1 MLYTKKIFYNSMQQA
16 LRTSFLNE
24 YSQEK
29 YAAYLSELELFA
41 QTKLAFRVAETP
53 VFISKD
59 LKLKMEETADSV
71 VDFIKEKDF
80 KKLTE
85 QSIPS
90 EYNIHGENDFPQL
103 MVFDFGICKNNAGEI
118 EPQLIEMQ
126 GFPSLYGFQ
135 YLCDALTK
143 KHYSIPENYD
153 SYLNGYNEDSYIQ
166 LLKEIIIGNEELS
179 TVVLLE
185 ILPQQ
190 QKTLIDFKITEK
202 LLGIKTICITELI
215 AIDDK
220 LFYKDSGNL
229 IQIKRI
235 FNRMIFDD
243 LVRFPEL
250 KYIDLTKNYQVDWI
264 THPNWFY
271 RVSKYIL
278 PFTHHRYIPETY
290 FLNEIK
296 QALPLHEFVLKP
308 LFSYAGMG
316 VIINVT
322 QNDIDQIK
330 DPENWILQRKVEYA
344 EVVETPVSNSKL
356 EIRLFYFWKEGWE
369 KPIAVHN
376 LARLSQGKM
385 IGTRYNQDKTWVG
398 GTIAYFEK

>member
-1 MLYTKKIFYNSMQQA
+1 MQQA

-29 YAAYLSELELFA
+29 YAAYLSEIESFA
-41 QTKLAFRVAETP
+41 QTKLEFRVAETP

-59 LKLKMEETADSV
+59 LKLKMEETADAV
-71 VDFIKEKDF
+71 IEFIKDKDF

-85 QSIPS
+85 QSIPN
-90 EYNIHGENDFPQL
+90 EYNVQGENDFPQL
-103 MVFDFGICKNNAGEI
+103 MVFDFGICKNNVGEI

-143 KHYSIPENYD
+143 KHYSISENYD
-153 SYLNGYNEDSYIQ
+153 SYFNGYNEDSYIQ

-179 TVVLLE
+179 AVVLLE
-185 ILPQQ
+185 ILPLQ

-202 LLGIKTICITELI
+202 ILGIKTICITELI

-220 LFYKDSGNL
+220 LYYKDSGNL

-250 KYIDLTKNYQVDWI
+250 KYIDLTKKYQVDWI

-296 QALPLHEFVLKP
+296 QPLPLHEFVLKP

-316 VIINVT
+316 VIINVA

-344 EVVETPVSNSKL
+344 EVVETPVGHSKL
-356 EIRLFYFWKEGWE
+356 EIRLFYFWKEGWD

-376 LARLSQGKM
+376 LARLSQGEM

>member
-1 MLYTKKIFYNSMQQA
+1 MQQA
-16 LRTSFLNE
+16 LRTFFLKE
-24 YSQEK
+24 YSNEK
-29 YAAYLSELELFA
+29 YAAYLSEIESFA
-41 QTKLAFRVAETP
+41 QTKLEFRVAETP

-59 LKLKMEETADSV
+59 LKLKMEETADAV
-71 VDFIKEKDF
+71 IEFIKEKDF
-80 KKLTE
+80 KKLTD
-85 QSIPS
+85 QSIPM
-90 EYNIHGENDFPQL
+90 EFKMPGENDFPQL
-103 MVFDFGICKNNAGEI
+103 MVFDFGICKNKAGEI

-126 GFPSLYGFQ
+126 GFPSLFGFQ

-143 KHYSIPENYD
+143 KYNSIPENYD
-153 SYLNGYNEDSYIQ
+153 SYLNGYKGDSYIQ
-166 LLKEIIIGNEELS
+166 LLKEIIIGNEDLS
-179 TVVLLE
+179 SVVLLE

-202 LLGIKTICITELI
+202 ILGIKTICITDLI
-215 AIDDK
+215 AIDNK
-220 LFYKDSGNL
+220 LFYKNSENL

-235 FNRMIFDD
+235 FNRMVFDD
-243 LVRFPEL
+243 LSKFPEL
-250 KYIDLTKNYQVDWI
+250 KHIDLTKEYQVEWV

-271 RVSKYIL
+271 RISKYML

-296 QALPLHEFVLKP
+296 YPVPLHEFVLKP

-316 VIINVT
+316 VIINVS

-344 EVVETPVSNSKL
+344 EVVQTPVGNSKL
-356 EIRLFYFWKEGWE
+356 EIRLFYFWKEGWD

-376 LARLSQGKM
+376 LARLSQGEM

>member
-1 MLYTKKIFYNSMQQA
+1 MKHTLREKFLEAFSM
-16 LRTSFLNE
+16 
-24 YSQEK
+24 EK
-29 YAAYLSELELFA
+29 YAAYLAEIETFA
-41 QTKLAFRVAETP
+41 QSKIEFRIAETP

-59 LKLKMEETADSV
+59 LKLKMEETADTV
-71 VDFIKEKDF
+71 IDLIMDKEF

-85 QSIPS
+85 HSIPN
-90 EYNIHGENDFPQL
+90 EFKMPGENGFSQM
-103 MVFDFGICKNNAGEI
+103 MVFDFGICKNIDGEI

-126 GFPSLYGFQ
+126 GFPSLFGFQ
-135 YLCDALTK
+135 YLCDEVTK
-143 KHYSIPENYD
+143 KYYNIPENYD
-153 SYLNGYNEDSYIQ
+153 AYLNGYDGDSYIQ

-179 TVVLLE
+179 AVVLLE
-185 ILPQQ
+185 IYPQQ

-202 LLGIKTICITELI
+202 IFGIKTICLTELI

-220 LFYKDSGNL
+220 LFYTDSGKL

-243 LVRFPEL
+243 LSKFPEI
-250 KYIDLTKNYQVDWI
+250 KHIDLSKKYDVEWV
-264 THPNWFY
+264 THPHWFY
-271 RVSKYIL
+271 RISKYIL

-296 QALPLHEFVLKP
+296 YPVPLHEFVLKP

-316 VIINVT
+316 VIINVS
-322 QNDIDQIK
+322 QNDIDQIT

-344 EVVETPVSNSKL
+344 EVVKTPVGNSKL
-356 EIRLFYFWKEGWE
+356 EIRLFYFWKEGWD

-376 LARLSQGKM
+376 LARLSQGEM
-385 IGTRYNQDKTWVG
+385 IGTRYNEDKTWVG

>member
-1 MLYTKKIFYNSMQQA
+1 MKHTLREKFLEAFSM
-16 LRTSFLNE
+16 
-24 YSQEK
+24 EK
-29 YAAYLSELELFA
+29 YAAYLAEIETFA
-41 QTKLAFRVAETP
+41 QSKLEFRVAETP

-59 LKLKMEETADSV
+59 LKLKMEETADTV
-71 VDFIKEKDF
+71 IEFIKDKDF
-80 KKLTE
+80 KKITE
-85 QSIPS
+85 LSIPN
-90 EYNIHGENDFPQL
+90 EFKIPGENEFPQM
-103 MVFDFGICKNNAGEI
+103 MVFDFGICKNKAGEI

-126 GFPSLYGFQ
+126 GFPSLFGFQ
-135 YLCDALTK
+135 YLCDELTK
-143 KHYSIPENYD
+143 KHYDIPENYD
-153 SYLNGYNEDSYIQ
+153 AYLNGYDGESYIQ
-166 LLKEIIIGNEELS
+166 LLKEIIIGKEDLS
-179 TVVLLE
+179 GVVLLE
-185 ILPQQ
+185 IYPQQ

-202 LLGIKTICITELI
+202 ILGIKTVCLTELI
-215 AIDDK
+215 AIEDK

-243 LVRFPEL
+243 LSKFPEI
-250 KYIDLTKNYQVDWI
+250 KHIDLSKKYDVIWV
-264 THPNWFY
+264 THPHWFY
-271 RVSKYIL
+271 RISKYIL

-296 QALPLHEFVLKP
+296 YPVPLDEFVLKP

-322 QNDIDQIK
+322 QHDIDQIK

-344 EVVETPVSNSKL
+344 EVVETPVGNSKL
-356 EIRLFYFWKEGWE
+356 EIRLFYFWKEGWD

-376 LARLSQGKM
+376 LARLSQGEM

>member
-1 MLYTKKIFYNSMQQA
+1 MQQ
-16 LRTSFLNE
+16 LIRQKFLE
-24 YSQEK
+24 AFSMEK
-29 YAAYLSELELFA
+29 YAAYLSEIEAYAQSKLE
-41 QTKLAFRVAETP
+41 FRIAETP

-71 VDFIKEKDF
+71 IEFIKDKDF

-85 QSIPS
+85 LSIPN
-90 EYNIHGENDFPQL
+90 EFKIPGENEFPEM
-103 MVFDFGICKNNAGEI
+103 MVFDFGICKNKNGGI

-126 GFPSLYGFQ
+126 GFPSLFGFQ
-135 YLCDALTK
+135 YLCDELTK
-143 KHYSIPENYD
+143 KHFDIPENYD
-153 SYLNGYNEDSYIQ
+153 AYLNGYDGESYIQ

-179 TVVLLE
+179 AVVLLE

-190 QKTLIDFKITEK
+190 QKTSIDFKITEK
-202 LLGIKTICITELI
+202 ILGVKTICITELI

-220 LFYKDSGNL
+220 LFYKASGNL

-243 LVRFPEL
+243 LAKFPEL
-250 KYIDLTKNYQVDWI
+250 KHINLTKKYQVDWI

-271 RVSKYIL
+271 RISKYIL

-296 QALPLHEFVLKP
+296 QPLPLHEFVLKP

-344 EVVETPVSNSKL
+344 EVVETPVGNSKL
-356 EIRLFYFWKEGWE
+356 EVRLFYFWKEGWD

-376 LARLSQGKM
+376 LARLSQGEM
-385 IGTRYNQDKTWVG
+385 MGTRYNQDKTWVG
-398 GTIAYFEK
+398 GSIAYFEK

>member
-1 MLYTKKIFYNSMQQA
+1 MQQL

-29 YAAYLSELELFA
+29 YAAYLSEIESFA

-59 LKLKMEETADSV
+59 LKLKMEETADAV
-71 VDFIKEKDF
+71 IDLIKDKEF
-80 KKLTE
+80 KNLTE
-85 QSIPS
+85 HSIP
-90 EYNIHGENDFPQL
+90 NAFNMPGENDFPQL
-103 MVFDFGICKNNAGEI
+103 MVFDFGICKNNTGEI

-126 GFPSLYGFQ
+126 GFPSLFGFQ
-135 YLCDALTK
+135 YLCDELTK
-143 KHYSIPENYD
+143 KHFDIPENYD
-153 SYLNGYNEDSYIQ
+153 AYLNGYDGESYIQ
-166 LLKEIIIGNEELS
+166 LLKEIIIGKEDLS
-179 TVVLLE
+179 EVVLLE
-185 ILPQQ
+185 IYPQQ

-202 LLGIKTICITELI
+202 ILGIKTVCLTELI
-215 AIDDK
+215 AIEDK
-220 LFYKDSGNL
+220 LFYKDLENL

-235 FNRMIFDD
+235 FNRMVFDD
-243 LVRFPEL
+243 LSKFSEI
-250 KYIDLTKNYQVDWI
+250 KHIDLSKKYDVEWV
-264 THPNWFY
+264 THPHWFY
-271 RVSKYIL
+271 RISKYIL

-290 FLNEIK
+290 FLNELK
-296 QALPLHEFVLKP
+296 YPVPLDEFVLKP

-322 QNDIDQIK
+322 QKDIDQIT

-344 EVVETPVSNSKL
+344 AVIQTPVGYSKL

-369 KPIAVHN
+369 RPIVVHN
-376 LARLSQGKM
+376 LARLSQGEM
-385 IGTRYNQDKTWVG
+385 IGTRYNQGKTWVG

>member
-1 MLYTKKIFYNSMQQA
+1 MQQA
-16 LRTSFLNE
+16 LRTFFLNE
-24 YSQEK
+24 YSNEK
-29 YAAYLSELELFA
+29 YAAYLFDLESFA
-41 QTKLAFRVAETP
+41 QTKLKFRIAETP

-59 LKLKMEETADSV
+59 LKLKMEETADAV
-71 VDFIKEKDF
+71 IEFIKDKDF

-85 QSIPS
+85 QSIPK
-90 EYNIHGENDFPQL
+90 EFKMPGENEFPQL
-103 MVFDFGICKNNAGEI
+103 MVFDFGICKNKAGEI

-126 GFPSLYGFQ
+126 GFPSLFGFQ

-143 KHYSIPENYD
+143 KYYIIPENYD
-153 SYLNGYNEDSYIQ
+153 SYLNGYEGDSYIQ
-166 LLKEIIIGNEELS
+166 LLKEIIIGNEDLS
-179 TVVLLE
+179 SVVLLE

-190 QKTLIDFKITEK
+190 QKTLIDFNITQKI
-202 LLGIKTICITELI
+202 LGIKTICLTELI

-220 LFYKDSGNL
+220 LYYKDSGTL

-250 KYIDLTKNYQVDWI
+250 KYIDLAKKYQVEWV

-271 RVSKYIL
+271 RISKYIL
-278 PFTHHRYIPETY
+278 PFTHHRYIPEAY
-290 FLNEIK
+290 FLSEIK
-296 QALPLHEFVLKP
+296 QPLPLHEFVLKP

-322 QNDIDQIK
+322 QNDIDQID

-344 EVVETPVSNSKL
+344 EVVETPVGHSKL
-356 EIRLFYFWKEGWE
+356 EIRLFYFWKEGWD

-376 LARLSQGKM
+376 LARLSQGEM
-385 IGTRYNQDKTWVG
+385 IGTRYNEDKTWVG

>member
-1 MLYTKKIFYNSMQQA
+1 MKHTLREKFLEAFSM
-16 LRTSFLNE
+16 
-24 YSQEK
+24 EK
-29 YAAYLSELELFA
+29 YAAYLAEIETFA
-41 QTKLAFRVAETP
+41 QSKIEFRIAETP

-59 LKLKMEETADSV
+59 LKLKMEETADTV
-71 VDFIKEKDF
+71 IDLIMDKEF

-85 QSIPS
+85 HSIPN
-90 EYNIHGENDFPQL
+90 EFKMPGENGFSQM
-103 MVFDFGICKNNAGEI
+103 MVFDFGICKNIDGEI

-126 GFPSLYGFQ
+126 GFPSLFGFQ
-135 YLCDALTK
+135 YLCDEVTK
-143 KHYSIPENYD
+143 KYYNIPENYD
-153 SYLNGYNEDSYIQ
+153 AYLNGYDGDSYIQ

-179 TVVLLE
+179 AVVLLE
-185 ILPQQ
+185 IYPQQ

-202 LLGIKTICITELI
+202 IFGIKTICLTELI

-220 LFYKDSGNL
+220 LFYTDSGKL

-243 LVRFPEL
+243 LSKFPEI
-250 KYIDLTKNYQVDWI
+250 KHIDLSKKYDVEWV
-264 THPNWFY
+264 THPHWFY
-271 RVSKYIL
+271 RISKYIL

-296 QALPLHEFVLKP
+296 YPVPLHEFVLKP

-322 QNDIDQIK
+322 QNDIDQIT

-344 EVVETPVSNSKL
+344 EVVKTPVGNSKL
-356 EIRLFYFWKEGWE
+356 EIRLFYFWKEGWD

-376 LARLSQGKM
+376 LARLSQGEM
-385 IGTRYNQDKTWVG
+385 IGTRYNEDKTWVG

>member
-1 MLYTKKIFYNSMQQA
+1 MQQK

-29 YAAYLSELELFA
+29 YAAYLSEIESFA

-71 VDFIKEKDF
+71 IDLIQDKEF
-80 KKLTE
+80 KNLTE
-85 QSIPS
+85 QSIPN
-90 EYNIHGENDFPQL
+90 EYDVPGENEFPQL
-103 MVFDFGICKNNAGEI
+103 MVFDFGICKNKAGEI

-126 GFPSLYGFQ
+126 GFSSLFGFQ
-135 YLCDALTK
+135 YLCDVLTK
-143 KHYSIPENYD
+143 QHYTIPENYD
-153 SYLNGYNEDSYIQ
+153 SYLNGYDGESYIQ
-166 LLKEIIIGNEELS
+166 LLKEIIIGKVDLS
-179 TVVLLE
+179 EVVLLE
-185 ILPQQ
+185 IYPQQ

-202 LLGIKTICITELI
+202 ILGIKTVCLTELI
-215 AIDDK
+215 AIEDK
-220 LFYKDSGNL
+220 LYYKNSGKQ

-235 FNRMIFDD
+235 FNRMVFDD
-243 LVRFPEL
+243 LSKFPGI
-250 KYIDLTKNYQVDWI
+250 KHIDLTKKYQVDWI

-271 RVSKYIL
+271 RISKYIL

-296 QALPLHEFVLKP
+296 QPLPLHEFVLKP

-344 EVVETPVSNSKL
+344 EVVETPVGNSKL
-356 EIRLFYFWKEGWE
+356 EVRLFYFWKEGWD

-376 LARLSQGKM
+376 LARLSQGEM

-398 GTIAYFEK
+398 GSIAYFEK

>member
-1 MLYTKKIFYNSMQQA
+1 MQQP

-24 YSQEK
+24 YSHEK
-29 YAAYLSELELFA
+29 YAAYLSEIESFA
-41 QTKLAFRVAETP
+41 QTKIEFRIAETP

-59 LKLKMEETADSV
+59 LKLKMEETADAV
-71 VDFIKEKDF
+71 VEFIKDKDF

-85 QSIPS
+85 PSIPN
-90 EYNIHGENDFPQL
+90 EFNVPGENDFPQL
-103 MVFDFGICKNNAGEI
+103 MVFDFGICKNKDGQI
-118 EPQLIEMQ
+118 VPQLIEMQ

-143 KHYSIPENYD
+143 KQYSIPENYD

-179 TVVLLE
+179 AVVLLE

-202 LLGIKTICITELI
+202 ILGIKTICITELI

-250 KYIDLTKNYQVDWI
+250 KYIDLTKKYQVEWI

-296 QALPLHEFVLKP
+296 QPLPLHEFVLKP

-330 DPENWILQRKVEYA
+330 DPENWILQRKVDYA
-344 EVVETPVSNSKL
+344 EVVETPVGNSKL
-356 EIRLFYFWKEGWE
+356 EIRLFYFWKEGWD

-376 LARLSQGKM
+376 LARLSQGEM

>member
-1 MLYTKKIFYNSMQQA
+1 MKHTLREKFLEAFSM
-16 LRTSFLNE
+16 
-24 YSQEK
+24 EK
-29 YAAYLSELELFA
+29 YAAYLAEIETFA
-41 QTKLAFRVAETP
+41 QSKIEFRIAETP

-59 LKLKMEETADSV
+59 LKLKMEETADTV
-71 VDFIKEKDF
+71 IDLIMDKEF

-85 QSIPS
+85 HSIPN
-90 EYNIHGENDFPQL
+90 EFKMPGENGFSQM
-103 MVFDFGICKNNAGEI
+103 MVFDFGICKNIDGEI

-126 GFPSLYGFQ
+126 GFPSLFGFQ
-135 YLCDALTK
+135 YLCDEVTK
-143 KHYSIPENYD
+143 KYYNIPENYD
-153 SYLNGYNEDSYIQ
+153 SYLNGYDGDSYIQ

-179 TVVLLE
+179 AVVLLE
-185 ILPQQ
+185 IYPPQ

-202 LLGIKTICITELI
+202 ILGIKTICLTELI

-220 LFYKDSGNL
+220 LFYTDSGKL

-243 LVRFPEL
+243 LSKFPEI
-250 KYIDLTKNYQVDWI
+250 KHIDLSKKYDVEWV
-264 THPNWFY
+264 THPHWFY
-271 RVSKYIL
+271 RISKYIL

-296 QALPLHEFVLKP
+296 YPVPLHEFVLKP

-316 VIINVT
+316 VIINVS
-322 QNDIDQIK
+322 QNDIDQIT

-344 EVVETPVSNSKL
+344 EVVKTPVGNSKL
-356 EIRLFYFWKEGWE
+356 EIRLFYFWKEGWD

-376 LARLSQGKM
+376 LARLSQGEM
-385 IGTRYNQDKTWVG
+385 IGTRYNEDKTWVG